1 MYGGTH
7 SGKKMLPLL
16 VCLIFIGCICSNC
29 ASAMPVNKPPS
40 DTLNKRISYLD
51 RKITQPIDSILVVK
65 HFRHMYVFNNKKLL
79 KIYNISLGQE
89 PVGAKHFKGDL
100 KTPEGLYRIF
110 DKNPYS
116 SCHKN
121 LGISYPNEED
131 RRYARSHGKPT
142 GGDVKIHGLLNGEED
157 NAAAYE
163 GTDWTWGCIAVTN
176 ADIDELYQH
185 VKLGSPILILP

>member
-1 MYGGTH
+1 MYCQTH
-7 SGKKMLPLL
+7 SHKKMLMHL
-16 VCLIFIGCICSNC
+16 VYVVLIGGFCCHRVMAN
-29 ASAMPVNKPPS
+29 SANKLHA
-40 DTLNKRISYLD
+40 DTLNHRISYLE
-51 RKITQPIDSILVVK
+51 RKISQPIDSILVVK

-79 KIYNISLGQE
+79 KIYNICLGQE
-89 PVGAKHFKGDL
+89 PVGPKHFQGDL

-116 SCHKN
+116 TCHKN
-121 LGISYPNEED
+121 LGISYPNDDD

-142 GGDVKIHGLLNGEED
+142 GGDIKIHGLLNGEED

-176 ADIDELYQH
+176 ADIDELYQY
-185 VKLGSPILILP
+185 VKMGSPILILP